1 MLEKEKIDEIDVQV
15 YKCKEDK
22 NEIDNLYKT
31 IYPEMCDYAK
41 ICANKYKNLNLDQE
55 DFLYCFYFKYY
66 YKSIRKKFIKKCKK

>member
-55 DFLYCFYFKYY
+55 DFLYCFIPLQIERL
-66 YKSIRKKFIKKCKK
+66 SLLPMKKDLS

>member
-41 ICANKYKNLNLDQE
+41 IPLPKN
-55 DFLYCFYFKYY
+55 
-66 YKSIRKKFIKKCKK
+66 R

>member
-41 ICANKYKNLNLDQE
+41 ICASKYKNLNLDRE
-55 DFLYCFYFKYY
+55 DF
-66 YKSIRKKFIKKCKK
+66 